1 MLHRNALAAPR
12 GSEARRAPHSET
24 QRDPA
29 MLKSFDDVQ
38 KLNQANMDSAMKIFG
53 EYAKGWQT
61 IAAEASDYAK
71 RSFEDGTQT
80 FEKLV
85 SAKSPEQVFEIQSSY
100 MKRATEDYFREM
112 SKFGALYSDLAKE
125 AVKPFEVAMKK
136 VR

>member
-1 MLHRNALAAPR
+1 
-12 GSEARRAPHSET
+12 
-24 QRDPA
+24 

-38 KLNQANMDSAMKIFG
+38 KMNQANMDSAMKVWG
-53 EYAKGWQT
+53 EWAKGWQT

-80 FEKLV
+80 FEKLIA
-85 SAKSPEQVFEIQSSY
+85 AKSPEQIFEIQSAY
-100 MKRATEDYFREM
+100 MKRSAEDYFREV

-136 VR
+136 AG

>member
-1 MLHRNALAAPR
+1 
-12 GSEARRAPHSET
+12 
-24 QRDPA
+24 

-80 FEKLV
+80 FEKLI
-85 SAKSPEQVFEIQSSY
+85 SAKSPEQVFEIQSAY
-100 MKRATEDYFREM
+100 LKRSAEDYFREM